1 MFRRRRCSPAILRAR
16 CRCASSTAARN
27 QPVNTE
33 ITDAA
38 TIRACVRRFIAE
50 TFFVEGYAD
59 DASFLG
65 EAIVDSTGMLELVM
79 FIETTFGFKIAD
91 RPFAPLFRSGGR
103 YGAACE
109 SGGTS

>member
-1 MFRRRRCSPAILRAR
+1 M
-16 CRCASSTAARN
+16 
-27 QPVNTE
+27 NTE

-50 TFFVEGYAD
+50 TFFVEGYTD

-91 RPFAPLFRSGGR
+91 RELVPENLDSVDNV
-103 YGAACE
+103 AAFVA
-109 SGGTS
+109 GKL